1 MEFLST
7 WIDTYA
13 ARSLASPA
21 YAFPAYALAGMAGS
35 LFPCVYPIFPIA
47 AGIVR
52 MRSLPGEN
60 RVKHPLLFWTGM
72 VVAYSVLGVLAALG
86 GGAFNAV
93 MQSGPAIVLSGFL
106 FLFLVT
112 VTLDW
117 HPLSFPAADRLYEGA
132 RHRAGG
138 FFTIIMGIFAAL
150 VASACVAPAL
160 VTMLIFLAKQS
171 TANVSSI
178 LYGAGLSGA
187 FGLGI
192 GMPFFLIGVIGV
204 HLPREGRLRIYVKYG
219 FALVIAGA
227 ALYQLDK
234 GFRTMGFATMDIAAL
249 FGGVLCVALAVLL
262 GLRFPANTN
271 EITNRPAKIKFFF
284 AVILLLFGAGMFI
297 RAFVP
302 KEKPDTAAAIGPID
316 EASAKKENVGN
327 LVFYREPEFALR
339 KARAEKKAVFIDF
352 YADWCAN
359 CKDFSKLV
367 VADTALNQAMKDA
380 VLVKI
385 YDSDPSFKTYQED
398 DRFPELRIGLPFFLV
413 FTPAGNFHWK
423 SYNYKDTQGM
433 IGALTDAARK

>member
-13 ARSLASPA
+13 ARSLSHPGL
-21 YAFPAYALAGMAGS
+21 AFPAYALAGIAGS

-52 MRSLPGEN
+52 MRSLPGES
-60 RVKHPLLFWTGM
+60 RVKHPLLFWAGM
-72 VVAYSVLGVLAALG
+72 VIAYAVLGILAALG

-117 HPLSFPAADRLYEGA
+117 HPLSFPMADRLYEGA

-138 FFTIIMGIFAAL
+138 VFTIVMGIFAAL

-171 TANVSSI
+171 TASFGSI

-192 GMPFFLIGVIGV
+192 GMPFFLIGVVGM
-204 HLPREGRLRIYVKYG
+204 HLPREGRLRVYVKYT

-227 ALYQLDK
+227 ALYQLEK
-234 GFRTMGFATMDIAAL
+234 GFRTMGFSTIDIAAL
-249 FGGVLCVALAVLL
+249 FGAVLCVGLAVWI
-262 GLRFPANTN
+262 GLRLPANTN

-284 AVILLLFGAGMFI
+284 AVLLLLFGAGMFL
-297 RAFVP
+297 RAFFP
-302 KEKPDTAAAIGPID
+302 AEKQGAAVVVGPLD

-327 LVFYREPEFALR
+327 LVFYREPEFALQ

-367 VADTALNQAMKDA
+367 VSEPSLNAAMKNA

-385 YDSDPSFKTYQED
+385 YDTDPAFKTYQND

-413 FTPAGNFHWK
+413 FTPSGDFHWK
-423 SYNYKDTQGM
+423 SYNYKDTPGM
-433 IGALTDAARK
+433 IGALARAAGK